1 MERGTVLVRPIAEI
15 EGMFPMCRGILV
27 CVLFLALTSCRS
39 TKSEL
44 AHVGE
49 SIPSSSCRVIAT
61 VVSIDQASRSPNPT
75 DPCSK
80 APCRASLRIGQV
92 LGYGVA
98 FPVALTEGEII
109 SVNFAFTTAPTQD
122 AIPHMTESLPG
133 VQIGSTLEANLVSV
147 ETLKDGSGDS
157 RVYVIYRYSLK

>member
-1 MERGTVLVRPIAEI
+1 MERGTILVGPIAKI
-15 EGMFPMCRGILV
+15 EGMLQICRGILV
-27 CVLFLALTSCRS
+27 CVLFLAHTSCRS

-44 AHVGE
+44 ARVGE
-49 SIPSSSCRVIAT
+49 SVPPSSCRVIAT
-61 VVSIDQASRSPNPT
+61 VVSIDRASRSPNLT

-80 APCRASLRIGQV
+80 APCQATLRIGQV

-109 SVNFAFTTAPTQD
+109 PVHFAFTTAPTREVMS
-122 AIPHMTESLPG
+122 HMTESLPG
-133 VQIGSTLEANLVSV
+133 VQIGTRLEANLVSV

>member
-1 MERGTVLVRPIAEI
+1 MERGTVLVRPIAEVGGI
-15 EGMFPMCRGILV
+15 LRMCRGILV
-27 CVLFLALTSCRS
+27 CVPFLVLTSCRS

-49 SIPSSSCRVIAT
+49 SVPPNSCRVIAT
-61 VVSIDQASRSPNPT
+61 VVSIDQVSRSPNPT

-109 SVNFAFTTAPTQD
+109 PVNFAFTTAPTREVM
-122 AIPHMTESLPG
+122 PHMTESFPG
-133 VQIGSTLEANLVSV
+133 VQIGTRLEANLVSV